1 MHTFCRI
8 ERYIFSLRNLVV
20 VLVYQSEAILSLM
33 NAGNKSK
40 KGKSP
45 KDLQFCCKKY
55 TKSCCPFYHDLA
67 SLLCIMKKMKYHG

>member
-1 MHTFCRI
+1 MHTFCRS

-33 NAGNKSK
+33 IAGNKRK
-40 KGKSP
+40 KGKPP
-45 KDLQFCCKKY
+45 KDLQFCCKNIQKVIV
-55 TKSCCPFYHDLA
+55 PYHDLT